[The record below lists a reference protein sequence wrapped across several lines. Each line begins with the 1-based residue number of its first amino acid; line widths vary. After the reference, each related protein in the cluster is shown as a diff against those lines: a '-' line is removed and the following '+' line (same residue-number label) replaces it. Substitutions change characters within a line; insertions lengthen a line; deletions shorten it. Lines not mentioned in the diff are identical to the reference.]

1 MDTGCLKLPDAD
13 DELEVEEAEERSL
26 LRGNVAYDSML
37 MGTIVEVAINDG
49 VLGWVIGNVVDV
61 IVVWF
66 NGGTMDEAK
75 DDVTSD
81 DDKLLAVKE
90 FFMRFGMLSKSGYML
105 ESLSMASCVTDTE
118 MNILP
123 NGGLFV
129 VNGKCCCCC

>member
-13 DELEVEEAEERSL
+13 DELDVEEAEERSL

-37 MGTIVEVAINDG
+37 MGTIVDDGRGCCCWVVVAI
-49 VLGWVIGNVVDV
+49 VV
-61 IVVWF
+61 
-66 NGGTMDEAK
+66 GAK
-75 DDVTSD
+75 DDDVTIE

-105 ESLSMASCVTDTE
+105 ESWSMASCVTDTE
-118 MNILP
+118 MKILP

-129 VNGKCCCCC
+129 VNGKCCC

>member
-37 MGTIVEVAINDG
+37 MGTIVDVAINDG
-49 VLGWVIGNVVDV
+49 VGWVIGCVVDV
-61 IVVWF
+61 IIVWF
-66 NGGTMDEAK
+66 NGCIV
-75 DDVTSD
+75 DDVTRE

-118 MNILP
+118 MKILP

-129 VNGKCCCCC
+129 LNGKCCCCCC